1 MQLTGLE
8 LLGGM
13 QFIKEYEPPPTLAGS
28 LSFNG
33 TTARLANLTP
43 GVYFSTGAFTIEG
56 WFYNNSSL
64 ANVGLLGTD
73 QTDGLSLFTV
83 DDTTI
88 TLDKYGGGGQISYIW
103 VETTIKANTWQYI
116 VLNRDI
122 NAIETMWI
130 GDYGSSVAYKAID
143 TAGSTP
149 LGLGLV
155 QDTFDWGISN
165 YIGNYYGGY
174 FPGNMTNMRITVG
187 DAKYNSFSSTINIP
201 TAALEADAYTK
212 YLMLGADVTTDSS
225 GNQTITNNNVTQ
237 SGTKPF

>member
-1 MQLTGLE
+1 MQLTGMS

-13 QFIKEYEPPPTLAGS
+13 QFIKEYESPPTLAGS

-33 TTARLANLTP
+33 TTATMTMSP
-43 GVYFSTGAFTIEG
+43 GIYPSTGAFTIEG

-64 ANVGLLGTD
+64 ANVGILGTD

-88 TLDKYGGGGQISYIW
+88 TLDRYGGGGQISYIW
-103 VETTIKANTWQYI
+103 DTSTIKTNTWQYI

-122 NAIETMWI
+122 DGAETMWI
-130 GDYGSSVAYKAID
+130 GDYGSSFAYRASEAAGGTPINQGVITD
-143 TAGSTP
+143 TY
-149 LGLGLV
+149 
-155 QDTFDWGISN
+155 DWGISD

-187 DAKYNSFSSTINIP
+187 DAKYNSMSSTINIP
-201 TAALEADAYTK
+201 IAALEADAYTK
-212 YLMLGADVTTDSS
+212 YLMLGAAVTTDSS
-225 GNQTITNNNVTQ
+225 GNQTITNSNVTQ

>member
-1 MQLTGLE
+1 MQLTGMN

-28 LSFNG
+28 LLFNG
-33 TTARLANLTP
+33 TNATMTMSP

-64 ANVGLLGTD
+64 TSKGLLGTD
-73 QTDGLSLFTV
+73 QTDGLSLFTI

-103 VETTIKANTWQYI
+103 SGSTIKTNTWQYI

-122 NAIETMWI
+122 NGIETMWI
-130 GDYGSSVAYKAID
+130 GDYGTSVAYKAID
-143 TAGSTP
+143 TVGSVP

-155 QDTFDWGISN
+155 LDTFDWGISN

-201 TAALEADAYTK
+201 IVALEADAYTK
-212 YLMLGADVTTDSS
+212 YLMLGAAVTTDSS